1 MSSTS
6 TRQPS
11 GDKPSLTDVTLAGN
25 TIFPDGATAQFGK
38 VKNCTIATT
47 RYVANQL
54 QYNLGNSEVVSTLSK
69 KVNLGDSIFV
79 DSINIGNSTTPTVTI
94 TGNLVVNGTTA
105 SIKTENTVINDNI
118 IGLNGGLPR
127 NAVPSKDSGLI
138 IYRGTG
144 NQNAFMGWDET
155 NDCFTLGYT
164 ESDASTIQTS
174 LQAFSLGTLSAN
186 LIATS
191 VDTESLDVTGETTL
205 TGALKANGG
214 IMCDTD
220 RFTVADSTGDT
231 AIKGTLAVTGITTL
245 TGALKANGGIMCDTD
260 RFTVA
265 DSTGNT
271 AIKGTLSVD
280 GKLYAN
286 GGIVCGDTKIAGDL
300 IVDETVTINGGSI
313 DTTDQ
318 NETIRVFESAANLYI
333 GGKSTN
339 ILIGTDT
346 NPISGS
352 ATTVTVGAS
361 NDNINILGN
370 LLTKNVNVRDK
381 QITLNYDGLTDE
393 TMKNAGIV
401 IQGYTSAYIKLTDD
415 LKQFAIKTP
424 KLLGEKLIATTADV
438 DAEKN
443 RAIARED
450 AISDELTELKE
461 SLDPANQK
469 LHELLL
475 DIVKNYVLGDIG
487 TMIIDY
493 TYPKLQPM
501 LTEWFNATTNVAA
514 TAVEAVLNWWNGI
527 DIGQIIEDWLEDWF

>member
-1 MSSTS
+1 M
-6 TRQPS
+6 
-11 GDKPSLTDVTLAGN
+11 
-25 TIFPDGATAQFGK
+25 
-38 VKNCTIATT
+38 
-47 RYVANQL
+47 
-54 QYNLGNSEVVSTLSK
+54 
-69 KVNLGDSIFV
+69 
-79 DSINIGNSTTPTVTI
+79 
-94 TGNLVVNGTTA
+94 
-105 SIKTENTVINDNI
+105 
-118 IGLNGGLPR
+118 
-127 NAVPSKDSGLI
+127 
-138 IYRGTG
+138 
-144 NQNAFMGWDET
+144 
-155 NDCFTLGYT
+155 
-164 ESDASTIQTS
+164 
-174 LQAFSLGTLSAN
+174 
-186 LIATS
+186 
-191 VDTESLDVTGETTL
+191 
-205 TGALKANGG
+205 
-214 IMCDTD
+214 
-220 RFTVADSTGDT
+220 
-231 AIKGTLAVTGITTL
+231 
-245 TGALKANGGIMCDTD
+245 
-260 RFTVA
+260 
-265 DSTGNT
+265 
-271 AIKGTLSVD
+271 SVD